1 MAFAVSTASWSP
13 SRPLKVPAT
22 PTTATSP
29 SKPLKVPSTSTTS
42 LSRLLK
48 VPTTFTTSPDNDDA
62 NHGSYN
68 KGPQY
73 RIFYDKKLSPQAKEL
88 LCQDRLHEQS
98 SVAWWEGTKHSSDF
112 WLTGKS
118 AWFRIHVTPRKA
130 LCNPSTWKTNSTV
143 QRDRLLNTIGDF
155 RITEGFCCKS
165 GKPLEIAVDRWRNG
179 ESEPSFHPFPMLW
192 IGRSTF
198 AKRGFR
204 IPSSPAPRA
213 LGDVFRMQAAGD
225 QQHVED
231 TTAGGVQSCGPC
243 GPPHLDGGRAEGG
256 DPGVSHGEC
265 VESAEPPDEVDHQLN
280 LNMPR

>member
-1 MAFAVSTASWSP
+1 MKGLELITTSSGHPAIPILPAKPVDEAKRLVIQDKGLSSARQYMAFAVSTASLSP

-42 LSRLLK
+42 LSRPLK

-112 WLTGKS
+112 WLKGES

-130 LCNPSTWKTNSTV
+130 LCNPI
-143 QRDRLLNTIGDF
+143 LL
-155 RITEGFCCKS
+155 
-165 GKPLEIAVDRWRNG
+165 
-179 ESEPSFHPFPMLW
+179 H
-192 IGRSTF
+192 GRPTLQYKGTCS
-198 AKRGFR
+198 
-204 IPSSPAPRA
+204 
-213 LGDVFRMQAAGD
+213 
-225 QQHVED
+225 
-231 TTAGGVQSCGPC
+231 
-243 GPPHLDGGRAEGG
+243 
-256 DPGVSHGEC
+256 
-265 VESAEPPDEVDHQLN
+265 
-280 LNMPR
+280 